1 MNECGSDQKKLFR
14 VSDKLLH
21 RKKVQPLPKRDSD
34 KDLANRFCVFFKD
47 KIHTIRDAFSPHIC
61 TMPSIAYF
69 DNCDTKLC
77 LFDVATEDEVN
88 NVINKSP
95 TKCCELDP
103 LPTNLL
109 KDCAN
114 VLVPVITKIV
124 NQSLSSGIFPMSFR
138 SALVKP
144 LLKKPSLDPEILKNY
159 RPVSNLSFL
168 SKVLERIVLA
178 RISPFLQCN
187 KLLDN
192 HQSAYR
198 ANHSIETALL
208 KVESDILTAM
218 DHGRVVAL
226 VLLDLSAAFDT
237 VDHCILIARMKHLG
251 FDAVVLQ
258 WFISYLSNRYQST
271 KIQNESSM
279 PSELKF
285 GVPQGSVL
293 GPALFSIYTIPLG
306 DIICKYNLQYHFYA
320 DDSQLYISFDPSQA
334 EAECA
339 LHKLE
344 SCISEIHAWM
354 SSNFLKLNDDKT
366 EFIILGSKHQIAKLP
381 TLHLSIGTSQI
392 CPSDKVRNLGA
403 IFDTNMTLQDHITH
417 IAKCSSF
424 QLRNIGF
431 IRKYLNQDAAEQLI
445 HAFVTSRLDMG
456 NSLLFGLPDNQI
468 KRLSRLQNIAA
479 RIITRT
485 KPRDHITPVLRE
497 LHWLPIADRIVFK
510 ILVYVYRS
518 TTGSSPSYIKDC
530 LVPYKPNRYLRSG
543 NKSLFIQPRTF
554 TSWGQRSFLFA
565 APFLWNKLPDLVKS
579 ASSLN
584 SFKSQLKT
592 LIMNS
597 ESNYFTC

>member
-1 MNECGSDQKKLFR
+1 MQLFYNGSFLIYRTDINLQKFRMNRLCHLSLNLECLKEVYWGQRYFLYTLFLLVTSFVNTTFNIIFMLTILNYIFPLIPLKLR
-14 VSDKLLH
+14 LSVH
-21 RKKVQPLPKRDSD
+21 
-34 KDLANRFCVFFKD
+34 
-47 KIHTIRDAFSPHIC
+47 
-61 TMPSIAYF
+61 Y
-69 DNCDTKLC
+69 
-77 LFDVATEDEVN
+77 
-88 NVINKSP
+88 
-95 TKCCELDP
+95 
-103 LPTNLL
+103 TNLNHVFL
-109 KDCAN
+109 NSC
-114 VLVPVITKIV
+114 
-124 NQSLSSGIFPMSFR
+124 
-138 SALVKP
+138 
-144 LLKKPSLDPEILKNY
+144 LD
-159 RPVSNLSFL
+159 VF
-168 SKVLERIVLA
+168 
-178 RISPFLQCN
+178 
-187 KLLDN
+187 
-192 HQSAYR
+192 
-198 ANHSIETALL
+198 
-208 KVESDILTAM
+208 
-218 DHGRVVAL
+218 
-226 VLLDLSAAFDT
+226 
-237 VDHCILIARMKHLG
+237 
-251 FDAVVLQ
+251 
-258 WFISYLSNRYQST
+258 
-271 KIQNESSM
+271 
-279 PSELKF
+279 
-285 GVPQGSVL
+285 
-293 GPALFSIYTIPLG
+293 
-306 DIICKYNLQYHFYA
+306 
-320 DDSQLYISFDPSQA
+320 
-334 EAECA
+334 
-339 LHKLE
+339 
-344 SCISEIHAWM
+344 
-354 SSNFLKLNDDKT
+354 NFLKLNDDKT